1 MERDFRIFTA
11 WIEETLQTG
20 VVEENKLQELKLAEK
35 SRLEKPRST
44 SSEQAKAS

>member
-20 VVEENKLQELKLAEK
+20 VAEENELRELKLAEK
-35 SRLEKPRST
+35 SRLEKPNPV
-44 SSEQAKAS
+44 SSGQVKAS